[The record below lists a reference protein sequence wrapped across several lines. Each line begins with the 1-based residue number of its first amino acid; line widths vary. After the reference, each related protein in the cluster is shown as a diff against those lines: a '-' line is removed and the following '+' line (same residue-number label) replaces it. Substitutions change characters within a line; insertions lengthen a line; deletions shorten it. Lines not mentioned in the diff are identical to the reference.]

1 MTRYDWTAERIVRLR
16 ELWLAGDSAGFI
28 AVEMGPG
35 LTRNSVI
42 GKAHRIGL
50 TAANRPAEMK
60 PKKLPAAGRRALQ
73 RYARSRSRSQKV
85 QDQGIATK
93 IKLGTFATSNPTS
106 AAFGF
111 VTKTS
116 TAVATE
122 RAKQRE
128 TQNEIIAAREA
139 HDESR
144 ASSGISIFD
153 IGADACRWPLN
164 EASPISQFRFCGAHA
179 GGSIYCVQHGR
190 RAYAKQSQ
198 FLAQAAE

>member
-16 ELWLAGDSAGFI
+16 EMWLGGNSAGFI

-50 TAANRPAEMK
+50 TAANRPTEMK

-85 QDQGIATK
+85 QDQGIPTK
-93 IKLGTFATSNPTS
+93 IKLGTFATPNPAS

-111 VTKTS
+111 VNKTS

-139 HDESR
+139 DDESR
-144 ASSGISIFD
+144 ASSGVSIFN
-153 IGADACRWPLN
+153 IGSDACRWPLN
-164 EASPISQFRFCGAHA
+164 DASPITQFRFCGDRTA
-179 GGSIYCVQHGR
+179 GSTYCVRHTC
-190 RAYAKQSQ
+190 RAYARQA
-198 FLAQAAE
+198 FMAEAAE